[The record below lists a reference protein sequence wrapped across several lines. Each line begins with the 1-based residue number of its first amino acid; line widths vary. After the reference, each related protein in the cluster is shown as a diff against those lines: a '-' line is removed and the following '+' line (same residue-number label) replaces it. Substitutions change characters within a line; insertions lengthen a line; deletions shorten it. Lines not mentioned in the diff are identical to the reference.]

1 MIPPEPPDLAG
12 RFHSLSPDAQA
23 AALVYGVVE
32 PHVRTTWQVAQ
43 ILRHADIQPRGRRL
57 ADTRLRD
64 AARELVKH
72 GLVYTPGRHGSLKAS
87 PHWAPWLTMEAHRAG
102 LLDRIVAGH
111 DHVHPRLSHYDDE
124 ARTAMALRCDT
135 VAGRLAP
142 DGADTV
148 HPEEW
153 AFLAEPG
160 AAGLLRTLPESC
172 RNRALSGC
180 LMRVVNAAAPPEP
193 VVDAC
198 RELASDPSAFAAEI
212 AFVRILQGRLDEVDA
227 VFDALPPKVREAK
240 HVKIGRAGAR
250 ALVALLRGD
259 DAEARRHIESA
270 VAEEKAGTRKRNV
283 FPATAGFALSLLSL
297 VRDDS
302 PSSRALLAPLLHAAA
317 KHKAQPLVMHFVA
330 RATEARQGTR
340 IAPMT
345 FPYPVFGT
353 MLQGLECCWLG
364 QFGQYA
370 ERAPCEALA
379 GYMDRA
385 RASGFDWALAECLA
399 VVGQPDMRME
409 EGRPRPAAACRK
421 EAAAI
426 HARLGTRSLTSL
438 LAPMAQWEYP
448 LKALEEL
455 AFEARTRGK
464 PAAAGKR
471 GPSPH
476 RRRLAWE
483 IREDAGRVVARPRE
497 QHQYRNGAWSAGKP
511 ASLKRL
517 ATSASTM
524 EFLLDQD
531 RAAAAKITQARD
543 WNGRLR
549 YSLDEA
555 ALFELADHPHVV
567 DEAGAAMEVVRGE
580 PELVVDEHEGGL
592 RARLVPDDGDSE
604 DYHARLVDGRRC
616 EVIRF
621 TPDHKRLRAVLPE
634 GGLDLPAAARTRL
647 LDAVSGLASEVRI
660 HGGIA
665 VGAETAREVE
675 ADPRPRMRLEPS
687 GAGLAAE
694 LVVEPVLGSGICFEP
709 GAGGATV
716 FAGLG
721 GETVQARRDLAAE
734 RAGAERIVAAC
745 PALASAGAEPPWVLP
760 DAAGALELLEQL
772 RAADTP
778 CLWPKGEPLKI
789 VARAGTS
796 SLNLSIKSAAEWF
809 SASGTL
815 AVDEGRTL
823 NLKQLFA
830 LLDASPDS
838 RFLELGDGEF
848 IALTAS
854 FRRSLDD
861 LRSLSSP
868 GARGAVRMH
877 GMAALA
883 LRDFA
888 ERTTLDADA
897 GWRAQ
902 RERLRDADAFEPE
915 LPSTLQAELRPYQ
928 RDGFRWLARLARWG
942 AGACLADDMGL
953 GKTVQTLALL
963 LDRAPDGPALVVAP
977 TSVVA
982 NWLDE
987 ARRFTPTLNVISY
1000 TGTSSSRAGRL
1011 DGLGPFDL
1019 VVTTYGLLQI
1029 DAAALSAVGW
1039 HSAVLDEAQAIKNP
1053 AAKRARAAR
1062 ELKARFRLVT
1072 TGTPIQN
1079 NLMDLYSLFG
1089 FINPGM
1095 LGSTEHYRR
1104 HFAGPVERDGDAAAR
1119 ARLRR
1124 LVAPFV
1130 LRRLKTEVLDDLPPR
1145 TEIVL
1150 HVELSPGEAAL
1161 YEALRRRAVD
1171 DLEKLMVQGRGAGAG
1186 PGAGG
1191 GAGPGAGGSGG
1202 PGGSGSGGGV
1212 SGPGPGGRGGSG
1224 LEPVPGGSGGGSGV
1238 SGSVPGDGRLEILAH
1253 LTRLRLA
1260 CCNPRLVQDA
1270 GAPASSKLAT
1280 FAETLDEL
1288 LAGRHKVL
1296 VFSQFVKHLK
1306 LIGAHLDKAGVAYQY
1321 LDGSTPAKARAER
1334 VAAFQ
1339 AGRGDVFL
1347 ISLKAG
1353 GVGLN
1358 LTAADYVIH
1367 MDPWW
1372 NPAAEDQASD
1382 RAHRIGQTRPVTIY
1396 RLVAKGTIEEQ
1407 IVELHHHKRDLAERL
1422 LEGADAPARLD
1433 AGELLALLRQP
1444 IG

>member
-1 MIPPEPPDLAG
+1 MSDRSDLADL
-12 RFHSLSPDAQA
+12 FHSLSPDAQA
-23 AALVYGVVE
+23 AALVYGVVD
-32 PHVRTTWQVAQ
+32 PHVRTTWQAAQ
-43 ILRHADIQPRGRRL
+43 ILRHADIQSQGRRL
-57 ADTRLRD
+57 ADKRLRD

-72 GLVYTPGRHGSLKAS
+72 GLVYAPGRRDAGLKAS
-87 PHWAPWLTMEAHRAG
+87 PHWAPWLTMEAHRTG
-102 LLDRIVAGH
+102 ILDRIVAGH
-111 DHVHPRLSHYDDE
+111 DHVNPRLSYYDDD
-124 ARTAMALRCDT
+124 ARTAMALRCNT

-142 DGADTV
+142 AVADTV

-153 AFLAEPG
+153 AFLAEPE

-172 RNRALSGC
+172 RDRALSGC

-193 VVDAC
+193 IIDAC
-198 RELASDPSAFAAEI
+198 RELASDPSVFAAEI
-212 AFVRILQGRLDEVDA
+212 AFIRILQGRLDEVDA
-227 VFDALPPKVREAK
+227 VFDALPPKVREGK

-283 FPATAGFALSLLSL
+283 FPATAAFALSLLSL

-302 PSSRALLAPLLHAAA
+302 PSSRALLASLLPTAA
-317 KHKAQPLVMHFVA
+317 KRKAQPLVMHYVA
-330 RATEARQGTR
+330 RAAEARKGAR
-340 IAPMT
+340 IAAMT

-353 MLQGLECCWLG
+353 LLQGLECCWLG
-364 QFGQYA
+364 QFAQYT
-370 ERAPCEALA
+370 ERPPCQALVD
-379 GYMDRA
+379 YMDRV
-385 RASGFDWALAECLA
+385 RTNGFDWALAECLA
-399 VVGQPDMRME
+399 VAGQPDLRME
-409 EGRPRPAAACRK
+409 EGRSRPAAAYRK
-421 EAAAI
+421 EAAAL
-426 HARLGTRSLTSL
+426 HARLGTQSLTSL

-455 AFEARTRGK
+455 AFEARNK
-464 PAAAGKR
+464 PAPAKKR
-471 GPSPH
+471 GPTTR

-483 IREDAGRVVARPRE
+483 IREDAGEVVARPRE
-497 QHQYRNGAWSAGKP
+497 QHQYKSGTWSAGKP
-511 ASLKRL
+511 VSLKRL
-517 ATSASTM
+517 ATSAATM
-524 EFLLDQD
+524 DFLLEQD
-531 RAAAAKITQARD
+531 RAAAARIRQARD
-543 WNGRLR
+543 WEDRLR
-549 YSLDEA
+549 YTMDEA
-555 ALFELADHPHVV
+555 ALFELAGHPHVF
-567 DEAGAAMEVVRGE
+567 DEAGAVMEVVRGE

-604 DYHARLVDGRRC
+604 DYHVQLVGGRRC

-621 TPDHKRLRAVLPE
+621 TPGHKRLRVIVPE
-634 GGLDLPAAARTRL
+634 GGLELPAAARARL

-665 VGAETAREVE
+665 GGAEAAREIE
-675 ADPRPRMRLEPS
+675 ADPRPRVRLEPS

-694 LVVEPVLGSGICFEP
+694 LVVEPVPGSGICFEP

-716 FAGLG
+716 FAGRN

-745 PALASAGAEPPWVLP
+745 PVLASTGAEPPWVLP
-760 DAAGALELLEQL
+760 DPAGALELLEQL
-772 RAADTP
+772 HAADAP

-789 VARAGTS
+789 VARAATS
-796 SLNLSIKSAAEWF
+796 NLNLTIKSAEEWF

-815 AVDEGRTL
+815 EVDEGRTL
-823 NLKQLFA
+823 DLKQLFA
-830 LLDASPDS
+830 LIDANPGS
-838 RFLELGDGEF
+838 RFLSLGDGEF
-848 IALTAS
+848 IALTAL
-854 FRRSLDD
+854 FRRHLDD
-861 LRSLSSP
+861 LRGLSSP
-868 GARGAVRMH
+868 AARGSVRMH
-877 GMAALA
+877 GTAALA
-883 LRDFA
+883 LRDFS

-897 GWRAQ
+897 GWRAHQ
-902 RERLRDADAFEPE
+902 ERLRDADAFEPE
-915 LPSTLQAELRPYQ
+915 LPSTLRAELRPYQ
-928 RDGFRWLARLARWG
+928 HDGFRWLARLARWG

-987 ARRFTPTLNVISY
+987 ARRFTPTLNVTGY
-1000 TGTSSSRAGRL
+1000 TGTASSRAGRL
-1011 DGLGPFDL
+1011 DNLGPFDV

-1029 DAAALSAVGW
+1029 DAGALAAVDW

-1053 AAKRARAAR
+1053 ATKRARAAR

-1089 FINPGM
+1089 FVNPGM

-1104 HFAGPVERDGDAAAR
+1104 HFATPVERDGDAAAR

-1124 LVAPFV
+1124 LIAPFV

-1145 TEIVL
+1145 TEIML
-1150 HVELSPGEAAL
+1150 HVEMSPAEAAL

-1171 DLEKLMVQGRGAGAG
+1171 DLESLMAEC
-1186 PGAGG
+1186 PGAG
-1191 GAGPGAGGSGG
+1191 
-1202 PGGSGSGGGV
+1202 
-1212 SGPGPGGRGGSG
+1212 
-1224 LEPVPGGSGGGSGV
+1224 E
-1238 SGSVPGDGRLEILAH
+1238 GRLELLAH

-1260 CCNPRLVQDA
+1260 CCNPCLVQDA

-1288 LAGRHKVL
+1288 LASHHKVL

-1306 LIGAHLDKAGVAYQY
+1306 LIEKHLAGAGIAYQY
-1321 LDGSTPAKARAER
+1321 LDGATPARARAER
-1334 VAAFQ
+1334 IAAFQ

-1353 GVGLN
+1353 GMGLN

-1396 RLVAKGTIEEQ
+1396 RLVTKGTIEEQ
-1407 IVELHHHKRDLAERL
+1407 IVELHRHKRDLAERL

-1433 AGELLALLRQP
+1433 AGELLELLRRP
-1444 IG
+1444 MV

>member
-1 MIPPEPPDLAG
+1 M
-12 RFHSLSPDAQA
+12 
-23 AALVYGVVE
+23 
-32 PHVRTTWQVAQ
+32 
-43 ILRHADIQPRGRRL
+43 
-57 ADTRLRD
+57 
-64 AARELVKH
+64 
-72 GLVYTPGRHGSLKAS
+72 
-87 PHWAPWLTMEAHRAG
+87 
-102 LLDRIVAGH
+102 
-111 DHVHPRLSHYDDE
+111 
-124 ARTAMALRCDT
+124 
-135 VAGRLAP
+135 
-142 DGADTV
+142 

-160 AAGLLRTLPESC
+160 AAGLLHTLPESC
-172 RNRALSGC
+172 RDRALSGC
-180 LMRVVNAAAPPEP
+180 LMRVVNAAVPPEP
-193 VVDAC
+193 IIDAC

-250 ALVALLRGD
+250 ALAALLRGD

-283 FPATAGFALSLLSL
+283 FPATAAFALSLLSL

-317 KHKAQPLVMHFVA
+317 KRKAQPLVMHYVA
-330 RATEARQGTR
+330 RAAEARQDAR

-364 QFGQYA
+364 QFSQYT
-370 ERAPCEALA
+370 EPPPCEALID
-379 GYMDRA
+379 YVDLVRA
-385 RASGFDWALAECLA
+385 NGFDWVLAECLA
-399 VVGQPDMRME
+399 VMGQPDLRMA
-409 EGRPRPAAACRK
+409 EGRPRSAAACRK
-421 EAAAI
+421 DAAAI
-426 HARLGTRSLTSL
+426 HARLGTRSLTTL
-438 LAPMAQWEYP
+438 LAPMEEWEYP

-455 AFEARTRGK
+455 ALEARNK
-464 PAAAGKR
+464 PAAAAEKR
-471 GPSPH
+471 GPATR

-483 IREDAGRVVARPRE
+483 IREDAGQVTARPRE
-497 QHQYRNGAWSAGKP
+497 QHQHKNGTWSAGK
-511 ASLKRL
+511 SVSMKRL
-517 ATSASTM
+517 ATSAATM
-524 EFLLDQD
+524 DFLLDQD
-531 RAAAAKITQARD
+531 RAAAAKIRQGRD

-549 YSLDEA
+549 YSMGEA

-592 RARLVPDDGDSE
+592 RARLIPDDGNSE
-604 DYHARLVDGRRC
+604 GYHVRLVGGRRC

-621 TPDHKRLRAVLPE
+621 TPGQKRLRALLPE
-634 GGLDLPAAARTRL
+634 GGLELPAAARARL

-665 VGAETAREVE
+665 GGAETAREIE

-694 LVVEPVLGSGICFEP
+694 LVVEPVPGSGVCFEP

-716 FAGLG
+716 FAGRD

-745 PALASAGAEPPWVLP
+745 PALASAAADPPWVLP
-760 DAAGALELLEQL
+760 DPAGALELLEQL
-772 RAADTP
+772 HAAEAP

-789 VARAGTS
+789 VARAETS
-796 SLNLSIKSAAEWF
+796 KLNLTIKTAAEWF
-809 SASGTL
+809 SASGRL
-815 AVDEGRTL
+815 EVDEGRTL
-823 NLKQLFA
+823 DLKQLFA
-830 LLDASPDS
+830 LLDASPSS
-838 RFLELGDGEF
+838 RFLELAEGEF

-854 FRRSLDD
+854 FRRNLDD

-868 GARGAVRMH
+868 AARGAVRLH

-883 LRDFA
+883 LQGFA
-888 ERTTLDADA
+888 ERTKLDADA

-902 RERLRDADAFEPE
+902 QERLRDADAFEPE

-987 ARRFTPTLNVISY
+987 ARRFTPTLNVVAY
-1000 TGTSSSRAGRL
+1000 TGAASSRAGRL
-1011 DGLGPFDL
+1011 DDLGPFDL

-1029 DAAALSAVGW
+1029 DAGALGAVDW

-1053 AAKRARAAR
+1053 ATKRARAAR
-1062 ELKARFRLVT
+1062 ELTARFRLVT

-1095 LGSTEHYRR
+1095 LGSAEHYRR
-1104 HFAGPVERDGDAAAR
+1104 CFAGPVERDGDAAAR

-1150 HVELSPGEAAL
+1150 HVELSPAEAAL
-1161 YEALRRRAVD
+1161 YEALRRRAVE
-1171 DLEKLMVQGRGAGAG
+1171 DLEKLMVQGRGGSA
-1186 PGAGG
+1186 
-1191 GAGPGAGGSGG
+1191 GSG
-1202 PGGSGSGGGV
+1202 
-1212 SGPGPGGRGGSG
+1212 
-1224 LEPVPGGSGGGSGV
+1224 
-1238 SGSVPGDGRLEILAH
+1238 PGDGRLEMLAH

-1288 LAGRHKVL
+1288 LASRHKVL

-1306 LIGAHLDKAGVAYQY
+1306 LIGAHLDEAGVAYQY

-1407 IVELHHHKRDLAERL
+1407 IVDLHHHKRDLAERL

-1433 AGELLALLRQP
+1433 AGELLELLRRP
-1444 IG
+1444 MG

>member
-1 MIPPEPPDLAG
+1 
-12 RFHSLSPDAQA
+12 
-23 AALVYGVVE
+23 
-32 PHVRTTWQVAQ
+32 
-43 ILRHADIQPRGRRL
+43 
-57 ADTRLRD
+57 
-64 AARELVKH
+64 
-72 GLVYTPGRHGSLKAS
+72 
-87 PHWAPWLTMEAHRAG
+87 
-102 LLDRIVAGH
+102 
-111 DHVHPRLSHYDDE
+111 
-124 ARTAMALRCDT
+124 
-135 VAGRLAP
+135 
-142 DGADTV
+142 
-148 HPEEW
+148 
-153 AFLAEPG
+153 
-160 AAGLLRTLPESC
+160 
-172 RNRALSGC
+172 
-180 LMRVVNAAAPPEP
+180 MRVINAAAPPEP
-193 VVDAC
+193 IVDAC
-198 RELASDPSAFAAEI
+198 RELASNPSAFAAEV

-227 VFDALPPKVREAK
+227 VFDALPPKVREGK
-240 HVKIGRAGAR
+240 HVKVGRAGAR

-259 DAEARRHIESA
+259 DTQARRHIESA

-283 FPATAGFALSLLSL
+283 FPASVAFAVSLLSL

-302 PSSRALLAPLLHAAA
+302 PSSRALLAPLLHTAA
-317 KHKAQPLVMHFVA
+317 KRKAQPLVMHYVT
-330 RATEARQGTR
+330 RASEARLGAR
-340 IAPMT
+340 IAAMT
-345 FPYPVFGT
+345 FPWPVFGT
-353 MLQGLECCWLG
+353 LLQGLECCWLG
-364 QFGQYA
+364 QFSQYT
-370 ERAPCEALA
+370 EPPPCEALID
-379 GYMDRA
+379 YVDRV
-385 RASGFDWALAECLA
+385 RANGFDWVLAECLA
-399 VVGQPDMRME
+399 VMGQPDLRMA
-409 EGRPRPAAACRK
+409 EGRPRSAAACRK
-421 EAAAI
+421 DAAAI
-426 HARLGTRSLTSL
+426 HARLGTRSLTTL
-438 LAPMAQWEYP
+438 LAPMEEWEYP

-455 AFEARTRGK
+455 ALEARNK
-464 PAAAGKR
+464 PAAAAEKR
-471 GPSPH
+471 GPTTR

-483 IREDAGRVVARPRE
+483 IREDAGQVTAKPRE
-497 QHQYRNGAWSAGKP
+497 QHQYKSGAWSAGKSV
-511 ASLKRL
+511 SLKRL
-517 ATSASTM
+517 VTSAAKM
-524 EFLLDQD
+524 DFLLAQD
-531 RAAAAKITQARD
+531 RAAAAKIRQGRD

-549 YSLDEA
+549 YSMDEA
-555 ALFELADHPHVV
+555 ALFELAGHPHVV
-567 DEAGAAMEVVRGE
+567 DEAGAAMEVVQGE

-592 RARLVPDDGDSE
+592 RARLVPDDGNSE
-604 DYHARLVDGRRC
+604 GYHVRLVGGRRC

-621 TPDHKRLRAVLPE
+621 TPGQKRLRALLPE
-634 GGLDLPAAARTRL
+634 GGLELPGAARARL

-665 VGAETAREVE
+665 GGAETARAIE
-675 ADPRPRMRLEPS
+675 ADPRPRVRLEPS
-687 GAGLAAE
+687 GAGLAVE
-694 LVVEPVLGSGICFEP
+694 LVVEPVPGSGVCFEP

-721 GETVQARRDLAAE
+721 GETVQVRRDLTAE

-745 PALASAGAEPPWVLP
+745 PVLASAGAAPPWVLP
-760 DAAGALELLEQL
+760 DPAGALELLEQL
-772 RAADTP
+772 HAADAP

-789 VARAGTS
+789 VARAATS
-796 SLNLSIKSAAEWF
+796 NLNLKVKSAAEWF
-809 SASGTL
+809 SATGRL
-815 AVDEGRTL
+815 EVDEGRTL
-823 NLKQLFA
+823 DLKQLFA
-830 LLDASPDS
+830 LLDASPGS
-838 RFLELGDGEF
+838 RFLELAEGEF

-854 FRRSLDD
+854 FRRHLDD
-861 LRSLSSP
+861 LRGLSSP
-868 GARGAVRMH
+868 GARGSVRMH

-888 ERTTLDADA
+888 ERTTLEADA

-902 RERLRDADAFEPE
+902 QERLRAADAFEPE
-915 LPSTLQAELRPYQ
+915 LPSTLRAELRPYQ
-928 RDGFRWLARLARWG
+928 HEGFRWLARLARWG

-987 ARRFTPTLNVISY
+987 ARRFTPTLNVIAY
-1000 TGTSSSRAGRL
+1000 TGAASSRAGKL
-1011 DGLGPFDL
+1011 DDLGPFDL

-1029 DAAALSAVGW
+1029 DAGALAAVDW
-1039 HSAVLDEAQAIKNP
+1039 HSAVLDEAQAVKNP
-1053 AAKRARAAR
+1053 ATKRARAAR

-1079 NLMDLYSLFG
+1079 SLMDLYSLFG

-1104 HFAGPVERDGDAAAR
+1104 HFAGPAERDGDAAAR

-1150 HVELSPGEAAL
+1150 HVELSPAEAAL
-1161 YEALRRRAVD
+1161 YEALRRRAVE
-1171 DLEKLMVQGRGAGAG
+1171 DLEALMIRGGGADPGVDSGVDSGAGAG
-1186 PGAGG
+1186 SGMGA
-1191 GAGPGAGGSGG
+1191 
-1202 PGGSGSGGGV
+1202 
-1212 SGPGPGGRGGSG
+1212 
-1224 LEPVPGGSGGGSGV
+1224 
-1238 SGSVPGDGRLEILAH
+1238 GDGRLEILAH

-1306 LIGAHLDKAGVAYQY
+1306 LIEEYLAGAGIAYQS

-1334 VAAFQ
+1334 IAAFQ
-1339 AGRGDVFL
+1339 AGQGEVFL

-1396 RLVAKGTIEEQ
+1396 RLVAKGTIEER
-1407 IVELHHHKRDLAERL
+1407 IVALHHHKRDLAERL
-1422 LEGADAPARLD
+1422 LEGADAPVRLD
-1433 AGELLALLRQP
+1433 ADELLELLRRP
-1444 IG
+1444 PD

>member
-1 MIPPEPPDLAG
+1 MSEPPDLAG

-23 AALVYGVVE
+23 AALVYGVVD

-43 ILRHADIQPRGRRL
+43 ILRYADIRPRGRRL
-57 ADTRLRD
+57 ADTRLRA

-72 GLVYTPGRHGSLKAS
+72 GLAYAPGRDGGLKAS

-111 DHVHPRLSHYDDE
+111 DHVHPRLSYYDDG

-142 DGADTV
+142 GGADTV

-172 RNRALSGC
+172 RDRALSGC
-180 LMRVVNAAAPPEP
+180 LMRVVNAAVPPEP
-193 VVDAC
+193 IVDAC
-198 RELASDPSAFAAEI
+198 RELASDPSVFAAEI

-283 FPATAGFALSLLSL
+283 FPATAAFALSLLSL

-302 PSSRALLAPLLHAAA
+302 PSNRALLAPLLHTAA
-317 KHKAQPLVMHFVA
+317 KRKAQPLVMHYVA
-330 RATEARQGTR
+330 RAAETRRGAR

-364 QFGQYA
+364 QYGQYT
-370 ERAPCEALA
+370 ERPPCEALV
-379 GYMDRA
+379 GYMDRV
-385 RASGFDWALAECLA
+385 RTNGFDWALAECLA
-399 VVGQPDMRME
+399 VAGQPDLRME

-455 AFEARTRGK
+455 AFEARNK
-464 PAAAGKR
+464 PAAEEKR
-471 GPSPH
+471 SPATR

-483 IREDAGRVVARPRE
+483 IREDAGQVTAKPRE
-497 QHQYRNGAWSAGKP
+497 QHQYKNGTWSAGKP
-511 ASLKRL
+511 VSMKRL
-517 ATSASTM
+517 ATSAATM

-531 RAAAAKITQARD
+531 RAAAAKIIQARD

-549 YSLDEA
+549 YSMDEA
-555 ALFELADHPHVV
+555 ALFELAGHPHVV
-567 DEAGAAMEVVRGE
+567 DEGGAAMEVVRGE

-604 DYHARLVDGRRC
+604 DYHVRLVDGRRC

-621 TPDHKRLRAVLPE
+621 TPGHKRLRAVLPE
-634 GGLDLPAAARTRL
+634 GGLDLPAAARARL

-665 VGAETAREVE
+665 GGAETAREIE
-675 ADPRPRMRLEPS
+675 ADPRPRVRLEPS

-694 LVVEPVLGSGICFEP
+694 LVVEPVPGSGICFEP
-709 GAGGATV
+709 SRGGATV

-745 PALASAGAEPPWVLP
+745 PGLASAGAEPPWVLP
-760 DAAGALELLEQL
+760 DPAGALELLEQL
-772 RAADTP
+772 QAAEAP

-789 VARAGTS
+789 VAHAATS
-796 SLNLSIKSAAEWF
+796 NLNLTVKSAADWF
-809 SASGTL
+809 SASGRL
-815 AVDEGRTL
+815 EVDEGRTL
-823 NLKQLFA
+823 DLKQLFA
-830 LLDASPDS
+830 LLDASPGS
-838 RFLELGDGEF
+838 RFLELAQGEF

-854 FRRSLDD
+854 FRRQLDD

-868 GARGAVRMH
+868 AARGSVRMH
-877 GMAALA
+877 AMAALA

-888 ERTTLDADA
+888 EGTKLDADA
-897 GWRAQ
+897 AWRAQ
-902 RERLRDADAFEPE
+902 QERLRDADVFEPE
-915 LPSTLQAELRPYQ
+915 LPSTLRAELRPYQ
-928 RDGFRWLARLARWG
+928 RDGFRWLVRLARWG

-963 LDRAPDGPALVVAP
+963 LHRAPDGPALVVAP

-1000 TGTSSSRAGRL
+1000 TGAASSRTGRL
-1011 DGLGPFDL
+1011 DDLGPFDL

-1029 DAAALSAVGW
+1029 DAGALSAVAW
-1039 HSAVLDEAQAIKNP
+1039 HSAVLDEAQAVKNP
-1053 AAKRARAAR
+1053 VTKRARAAR

-1079 NLMDLYSLFG
+1079 SLMDLYSLFG
-1089 FINPGM
+1089 FVNPGM

-1150 HVELSPGEAAL
+1150 HVELSPAEAAL
-1161 YEALRRRAVD
+1161 YEALRRRAVE
-1171 DLEKLMVQGRGAGAG
+1171 DLEKLMVQGRGE
-1186 PGAGG
+1186 
-1191 GAGPGAGGSGG
+1191 GAGGSGDSG
-1202 PGGSGSGGGV
+1202 RIGDGS
-1212 SGPGPGGRGGSG
+1212 GRGGSG
-1224 LEPVPGGSGGGSGV
+1224 P
-1238 SGSVPGDGRLEILAH
+1238 VPGDGRLEILAH

-1288 LAGRHKVL
+1288 LASRHKVL

-1306 LIGAHLDKAGVAYQY
+1306 LIGAHLDEAGIAYQY

-1339 AGRGDVFL
+1339 AGRGEVFL

-1407 IVELHHHKRDLAERL
+1407 IVALHHHKRDLAERL

-1433 AGELLALLRQP
+1433 AGELLELLRKP
-1444 IG
+1444 IA

>member
-1 MIPPEPPDLAG
+1 MSEPHDLAG
-12 RFHSLSPDAQA
+12 LFRSLSPDAQA
-23 AALVYGVVE
+23 AALVYGVVD

-43 ILRHADIQPRGRRL
+43 ILRHADIQSRGRRL

-72 GLVYTPGRHGSLKAS
+72 GLAYAPRRDDGLRAS
-87 PHWAPWLTMEAHRAG
+87 PHWAPWLTMEAHRTG

-111 DHVHPRLSHYDDE
+111 DHVHPRLSYYDDGP
-124 ARTAMALRCDT
+124 RTEMALRCNT
-135 VAGRLAP
+135 VAGRLASA
-142 DGADTV
+142 GADTV
-148 HPEEW
+148 HPEAW
-153 AFLAEPG
+153 GFLAEPG

-172 RNRALSGC
+172 RDRALSGC
-180 LMRVVNAAAPPEP
+180 VMRVINAATPPEP
-193 VVDAC
+193 IVDAC
-198 RELASDPSAFAAEI
+198 RELASNPSAFAAEV
-212 AFVRILQGRLDEVDA
+212 AFILILQGRLDEVDA

-250 ALVALLRGD
+250 ALVAMLRGD
-259 DAEARRHIESA
+259 DPEARRHIESA

-283 FPATAGFALSLLSL
+283 FPATVAFALSLLSL

-302 PSSRALLAPLLHAAA
+302 PSSRALLAPLLRTAA
-317 KHKAQPLVMHFVA
+317 KRKAQPLVMHYVA
-330 RATEARQGTR
+330 RAAETRRGAR
-340 IAPMT
+340 IAAMT

-364 QFGQYA
+364 QFGQYT
-370 ERAPCEALA
+370 ERPPCEALV
-379 GYMDRA
+379 GYMDRV
-385 RASGFDWALAECLA
+385 RASGFTWALAECLA
-399 VVGQPDMRME
+399 VAGQPDLRME
-409 EGRPRPAAACRK
+409 EGRSRPAAAYRE
-421 EAAAI
+421 EAAAL
-426 HARLGTRSLTSL
+426 HARLGTQSLTSL
-438 LAPMAQWEYP
+438 LVPMAQWEYP

-455 AFEARTRGK
+455 AFEARNK
-464 PAAAGKR
+464 PAVVEKR
-471 GPSPH
+471 GPSTR

-483 IREDAGRVVARPRE
+483 IREDAGEVVARPRE
-497 QHQYRNGAWSAGKP
+497 QHQYKNGTWSAGKP
-511 ASLKRL
+511 VSMKRL

-524 EFLLDQD
+524 DFLLDQD
-531 RAAAAKITQARD
+531 RAAAAKIGQARD
-543 WNGRLR
+543 WDGRSR
-549 YSLDEA
+549 YVMDEA
-555 ALFELADHPHVV
+555 ALFELAGHPHVV

-604 DYHARLVDGRRC
+604 DYHVRLVGGRRC

-621 TPDHKRLRAVLPE
+621 TPGHKRLRAVLPE
-634 GGLDLPAAARTRL
+634 GGLELPAGARARL

-665 VGAETAREVE
+665 GGAETARAIE
-675 ADPRPRMRLEPS
+675 ADPRPRVRLEPS

-694 LVVEPVLGSGICFEP
+694 LVVEPVPGSGICFEP

-716 FAGLG
+716 FAGRD

-745 PALASAGAEPPWVLP
+745 PALASTAAGPPWVLP
-760 DAAGALELLEQL
+760 DPAGALELLEQL
-772 RAADTP
+772 HAADAP

-789 VARAGTS
+789 VARAATS
-796 SLNLSIKSAAEWF
+796 NLNLKIKSAAEWF
-809 SASGTL
+809 SASGRL
-815 AVDEGRTL
+815 EVDEGRTL
-823 NLKQLFA
+823 DLKQLFA
-830 LLDASPDS
+830 LLDASPGS

-854 FRRSLDD
+854 FRRHLDD
-861 LRSLSSP
+861 LRGLSSP
-868 GARGAVRMH
+868 AARGSVRMH

-888 ERTTLDADA
+888 ERTTLEADA
-897 GWRAQ
+897 GWHAQ
-902 RERLRDADAFEPE
+902 QERLRAADAFEPE
-915 LPSTLQAELRPYQ
+915 LPSTLRAELRPYQ
-928 RDGFRWLARLARWG
+928 HDGFRWLARLARWG

-987 ARRFTPTLNVISY
+987 ARRFSPTLNVISY
-1000 TGTSSSRAGRL
+1000 TGTASSRAGKL
-1011 DGLGPFDL
+1011 DDLGPFDV

-1029 DAAALSAVGW
+1029 DAGALSAVDW
-1039 HSAVLDEAQAIKNP
+1039 HSAVLDEAQAVKNP
-1053 AAKRARAAR
+1053 ASKRARAAR

-1104 HFAGPVERDGDAAAR
+1104 HFAGPVERDGDPAAR

-1150 HVELSPGEAAL
+1150 HVDLSPAEAAL
-1161 YEALRRRAVD
+1161 YEALRRRAVE
-1171 DLEKLMVQGRGAGAG
+1171 DLEAMMIRGDGTDSGVDSGVGPGAGSGMGAG
-1186 PGAGG
+1186 PGVGN
-1191 GAGPGAGGSGG
+1191 
-1202 PGGSGSGGGV
+1202 
-1212 SGPGPGGRGGSG
+1212 
-1224 LEPVPGGSGGGSGV
+1224 
-1238 SGSVPGDGRLEILAH
+1238 GRLEILAH

-1306 LIGAHLDKAGVAYQY
+1306 LIEEYLAGAGIAYQY

-1334 VAAFQ
+1334 IAAFQ
-1339 AGRGDVFL
+1339 AGHGEVFL

-1353 GVGLN
+1353 GTGLN

-1407 IVELHHHKRDLAERL
+1407 IVALHRHKRDLAERL

-1433 AGELLALLRQP
+1433 AGELLELLRRP
-1444 IG
+1444 LD

>member
-1 MIPPEPPDLAG
+1 MGSCCAAVQSPASHDQDRTIHPRRSLHCAVSDVSLDVSDRSDLADLFQ
-12 RFHSLSPDAQA
+12 RLSPDAQA
-23 AALVYGVVE
+23 AAFVYGVVD
-32 PHVRTTWQVAQ
+32 PHVHTTWQVAQ
-43 ILRHADIQPRGRRL
+43 ILRHADIQSGGRRPTS
-57 ADTRLRD
+57 TRLRN
-64 AARELVKH
+64 AVRELVKH
-72 GLVYTPGRHGSLKAS
+72 GLAYAPRRDDGLRAS
-87 PHWAPWLTMEAHRAG
+87 PHWAPWLTMEAHRTG

-111 DHVHPRLSHYDDE
+111 DHVHPRLSYYDDE
-124 ARTAMALRCDT
+124 ARTAMALRCHT
-135 VAGRLAP
+135 VAGRLSHVHG
-142 DGADTV
+142 GAV
-148 HPEEW
+148 EPEEW
-153 AFLAEPG
+153 GFLAEPG
-160 AAGLLRTLPESC
+160 AAGLLHTLPEPF
-172 RNRALSGC
+172 RDRALAGC
-180 LMRVVNAAAPPEP
+180 LMRVINTAAPPEP
-193 VVDAC
+193 IIDAC

-212 AFVRILQGRLDEVDA
+212 AFIRILQGRLDDADA
-227 VFDALPPKVREAK
+227 VFDALPLEVRECK
-240 HVKIGRAGAR
+240 RVRVGRAGVH
-250 ALVALLRGD
+250 ALAAMLRGD
-259 DAEARRHIESA
+259 DAQARRHIESA
-270 VAEEKAGTRKRNV
+270 VAEERAGTRKRNV
-283 FPATAGFALSLLSL
+283 FPASTAFALSLLSL

-302 PSSRALLAPLLHAAA
+302 PSSRALLAPLLRAAA
-317 KHKAQPLVMHFVA
+317 QRKAQPLVVHYVT
-330 RATEARQGTR
+330 RAAEARKGAR
-340 IAPMT
+340 IDAMT
-345 FPYPVFGT
+345 FPYPAFGT
-353 MLQGLECCWLG
+353 VLQGLECCWLG
-364 QFGQYA
+364 QLGQYTD
-370 ERAPCEALA
+370 EAPYQALV

-385 RASGFDWALAECLA
+385 RANGFAWALAECLA
-399 VVGQPDMRME
+399 VVGQPDLRVK
-409 EGRPRPAAACRK
+409 EGGPRPAAEHREQSATM
-421 EAAAI
+421 

-455 AFEARTRGK
+455 ALEARNK
-464 PAAAGKR
+464 PAAANKR
-471 GPSPH
+471 RPTTR

-483 IREDAGRVVARPRE
+483 ILEDAGEVVARPRE
-497 QHQYRNGAWSAGKP
+497 QHESKNGTWSAGKP
-511 ASLKRL
+511 VSLKRL
-517 ATSASTM
+517 ATSAATM
-524 EFLLDQD
+524 DFLLEQD
-531 RAAAAKITQARD
+531 RAAAARIRQARD
-543 WNGRLR
+543 WEGRLR
-549 YSLDEA
+549 YRVDEV
-555 ALFELADHPHVV
+555 ALFELADHPHVFN
-567 DEAGAAMEVVRGE
+567 EAGAVMEVVRGE
-580 PELVVDEHEGGL
+580 PELVIDEHEGGL

-604 DYHARLVDGRRC
+604 DHHVRLVDGRRC

-621 TPDHKRLRAVLPE
+621 TPDHKRLRAIIPE
-634 GGLDLPAAARTRL
+634 GGLELPAAVRTRL

-665 VGAETAREVE
+665 GGAETAREVE
-675 ADPRPRMRLEPS
+675 ADPCPRVRLEPS

-694 LVVEPVLGSGICFEP
+694 LVVEPIPGSGTCFEP

-716 FAGLG
+716 FAGRD
-721 GETVQARRDLAAE
+721 GETVQTRRDLAAE
-734 RAGAERIVAAC
+734 RAGAERIVTAC
-745 PALASAGAEPPWVLP
+745 PALAATAAEPPPWVFP
-760 DAAGALELLEQL
+760 DPAGALELLEQL
-772 RAADTP
+772 HAADAP

-796 SLNLSIKSAAEWF
+796 KLNLTIKSAAEWF
-809 SASGTL
+809 SATGTL
-815 AVDEGRTL
+815 EVDEGRTL

-830 LLDASPDS
+830 LLDASPGS
-838 RFLELGDGEF
+838 RFLALDDGEF

-854 FRRSLDD
+854 LRRHLDD
-861 LRSLSSP
+861 LRGLSSP
-868 GARGAVRMH
+868 AARGSVRMH
-877 GMAALA
+877 GTAALA

-897 GWRAQ
+897 GWRAHQ
-902 RERLRDADAFEPE
+902 ERVRDADAFEPE

-928 RDGFRWLARLARWG
+928 HDGFRWLARLARWG

-963 LDRAPDGPALVVAP
+963 LDRAPHGPALVVAP

-987 ARRFTPTLNVISY
+987 ARRFTPTLNVIAY
-1000 TGTSSSRAGRL
+1000 TGAASSRMRRL
-1011 DGLGPFDL
+1011 ESLGPFDV
-1019 VVTTYGLLQI
+1019 VVTTYGLLQNDAGALGAI
-1029 DAAALSAVGW
+1029 DW

-1095 LGSTEHYRR
+1095 FGSTEHYRR
-1104 HFAGPVERDGDAAAR
+1104 HFAAPVERDGDPAVR

-1124 LVAPFV
+1124 LIAPFV

-1145 TEIVL
+1145 TEITL
-1150 HVELSPGEAAL
+1150 HVEMSPAEAAL

-1171 DLEKLMVQGRGAGAG
+1171 DLESLMAKD
-1186 PGAGG
+1186 PGAG
-1191 GAGPGAGGSGG
+1191 
-1202 PGGSGSGGGV
+1202 
-1212 SGPGPGGRGGSG
+1212 
-1224 LEPVPGGSGGGSGV
+1224 E
-1238 SGSVPGDGRLEILAH
+1238 GRLEILAH

-1260 CCNPRLVQDA
+1260 CCNPRLVQDT

-1280 FAETLDEL
+1280 FAETLEEL
-1288 LAGRHKVL
+1288 LANRHKVL

-1306 LIGAHLDKAGVAYQY
+1306 LIEEYLAGAGIAWQY
-1321 LDGSTPAKARAER
+1321 LDGSTPARARAER
-1334 VAAFQ
+1334 IAAFQ

-1347 ISLKAG
+1347 ISLRAG

-1407 IVELHHHKRDLAERL
+1407 IVALHRHKRDLAERL

-1433 AGELLALLRQP
+1433 AGELLELLRQP
-1444 IG
+1444 IA

>member
-1 MIPPEPPDLAG
+1 MSEHHGLSSL
-12 RFHSLSPDAQA
+12 FHSLSPDAQA
-23 AALVYGVVE
+23 AALVYGVVD

-43 ILRHADIQPRGRRL
+43 ILRHADIQSRGRRL

-72 GLVYTPGRHGSLKAS
+72 GLAYAPRRDGGLRAS
-87 PHWAPWLTMEAHRAG
+87 SHWAPWLTMEAHRTG
-102 LLDRIVAGH
+102 MLDRIVAGH
-111 DHVHPRLSHYDDE
+111 DHVHPRLSYYDDD

-135 VAGRLAP
+135 VAGRLNLA
-142 DGADTV
+142 GVDTV
-148 HPEEW
+148 HPEAW
-153 AFLAEPG
+153 GFLAEPG

-172 RNRALSGC
+172 RDRALAGC
-180 LMRVVNAAAPPEP
+180 LMRVINAATPPEP
-193 VVDAC
+193 IIDAC
-198 RELASDPSAFAAEI
+198 RELASDPSVFAAEV
-212 AFVRILQGRLDEVDA
+212 AFIRILQGRLDEVDA
-227 VFDALPPKVREAK
+227 VFDALPPKVREDK
-240 HVKIGRAGAR
+240 HVKIGHAGAR
-250 ALVALLRGD
+250 ALAAMVRGD
-259 DAEARRHIESA
+259 DPEARRHIESA

-283 FPATAGFALSLLSL
+283 FPASAAFALSLLSL

-302 PSSRALLAPLLHAAA
+302 PSSRALLAPLVHTAA
-317 KHKAQPLVMHFVA
+317 KRKAQPLVMHYVA
-330 RATEARQGTR
+330 RAAETRRGAR
-340 IAPMT
+340 IAAMT

-364 QFGQYA
+364 QFGQYT
-370 ERAPCEALA
+370 ERTPCEALV

-385 RASGFDWALAECLA
+385 RASGFAWALAECLA
-399 VVGQPDMRME
+399 VVGQPDLRME
-409 EGRPRPAAACRK
+409 EGRPRAACRK

-426 HARLGTRSLTSL
+426 HARLGTQSLTSL

-455 AFEARTRGK
+455 AFEARNK
-464 PAAAGKR
+464 PAAAKKR
-471 GPSPH
+471 GPTT
-476 RRRLAWE
+476 RRRRVAWE
-483 IREDAGRVVARPRE
+483 IREDAGEVVARPRE
-497 QHQYRNGAWSAGKP
+497 QHQYKNGTWSAGKP
-511 ASLKRL
+511 VSMKRL
-517 ATSASTM
+517 ATSAATM

-531 RAAAAKITQARD
+531 RAAAAKIRQARD
-543 WNGRLR
+543 WDGRSR
-549 YSLDEA
+549 YTMDEA
-555 ALFELADHPHVV
+555 ALFELAGHPHVF

-580 PELVVDEHEGGL
+580 PELVVDEHEGSL
-592 RARLVPDDGDSE
+592 RARLVPDDGDCE
-604 DYHARLVDGRRC
+604 DYHVRLVGGRRC

-621 TPDHKRLRAVLPE
+621 TPGHKRLRAIVPE
-634 GGLDLPAAARTRL
+634 GGLELPAAARARL

-665 VGAETAREVE
+665 GGAETAREIE
-675 ADPRPRMRLEPS
+675 ADPRPRVRLEPS

-694 LVVEPVLGSGICFEP
+694 LVVEPVPGSGICFEP

-716 FAGLG
+716 FAGRD

-745 PALASAGAEPPWVLP
+745 PALASSAAEPPWVLP
-760 DAAGALELLEQL
+760 DPAGALELLEQL
-772 RAADTP
+772 HAADAP

-796 SLNLSIKSAAEWF
+796 NLSLKIKSAAEWF
-809 SASGTL
+809 GASGTL
-815 AVDEGRTL
+815 EVDEGRTL
-823 NLKQLFA
+823 DLKQLFT
-830 LLDASPDS
+830 LLDASPGS
-838 RFLELGDGEF
+838 RFLELAEGEF

-854 FRRSLDD
+854 FRRHLDD
-861 LRSLSSP
+861 LRGLSSP
-868 GARGAVRMH
+868 VARGSVRMH
-877 GMAALA
+877 AMAALA

-888 ERTTLDADA
+888 EGTKLDADS
-897 GWRAQ
+897 GWRTQ
-902 RERLRDADAFEPE
+902 QERLLDVDAFEPE
-915 LPSTLQAELRPYQ
+915 LPSTLRAELRPYQ
-928 RDGFRWLARLARWG
+928 HDGFRWLARLARWG

-987 ARRFTPTLNVISY
+987 ARRFTPTLNVIAY
-1000 TGTSSSRAGRL
+1000 TGAASSRIGRL
-1011 DGLGPFDL
+1011 DRLGPFDV

-1029 DAAALSAVGW
+1029 DAGALCAIDW
-1039 HSAVLDEAQAIKNP
+1039 HSAVLDEAQAVKNP

-1079 NLMDLYSLFG
+1079 SLMDLYSLFG

-1104 HFAGPVERDGDAAAR
+1104 HFVLPVEHDGDAAVR

-1145 TEIVL
+1145 TEITL
-1150 HVELSPGEAAL
+1150 HVEMSPAEVAL

-1171 DLEKLMVQGRGAGAG
+1171 DLESLAVRS
-1186 PGAGG
+1186 PGT
-1191 GAGPGAGGSGG
+1191 
-1202 PGGSGSGGGV
+1202 
-1212 SGPGPGGRGGSG
+1212 
-1224 LEPVPGGSGGGSGV
+1224 
-1238 SGSVPGDGRLEILAH
+1238 GDSRLEILAH

-1260 CCNPRLVQDA
+1260 CCNPRLVQDT

-1288 LAGRHKVL
+1288 LASRHKVL

-1306 LIGAHLDKAGVAYQY
+1306 LIEEYLAGAGIAFQY
-1321 LDGSTPAKARAER
+1321 LDGSTPARARAER
-1334 VAAFQ
+1334 IAAFQ
-1339 AGRGDVFL
+1339 AGQGDVFL

-1353 GVGLN
+1353 GTGLN

-1407 IVELHHHKRDLAERL
+1407 IVALHHHKRALAERL

-1433 AGELLALLRQP
+1433 AGELLELLRRP